1 VLARLESVY
10 NFVQNS
16 LFYQCI
22 ETQSFFAFSRKKNL
36 LPQAQHA
43 DDPVLPAAA
52 EKV

>member
-22 ETQSFFAFSRKKNL
+22 ETQSFLRFRKYL
-36 LPQAQHA
+36 QF
-43 DDPVLPAAA
+43 
-52 EKV
+52 